1 MKHIIT
7 SVNSDYENKTIRKF
21 VDTQL
26 LARDAR
32 ALRNYIFDIQPNVD
46 LSFDYEDRKGN
57 ISKVDIPIGLKFFWP
72 DAGV

>member
-32 ALRNYIFDIQPNVD
+32 ALRNHIFDIQPNVD